1 MVQCPYYCNFP
12 QIIYMKNAFS
22 VMAICALVIS
32 FSSLKAQNDK
42 SKRASPPAS
51 ASQTIPSGA
60 KITIDYSQPSLKGRT
75 IGKDVEPNAGK
86 VWRMGANEA
95 TVFQTDKDVMIEGK
109 PLPAGKYSLF
119 GIMDGSDFTLIFNKA
134 YNIWGTTYEQNK
146 SKDALQVKVKA
157 SMENNSVEKLKY
169 TIDPS
174 GKVILY
180 WGKLMVPFR

>member
-1 MVQCPYYCNFP
+1 MRKLLT
-12 QIIYMKNAFS
+12 IIS
-22 VMAICALVIS
+22 VCALFLS
-32 FSSLKAQNDK
+32 TTALRAQNDK
-42 SKRASPPAS
+42 SKRPSPPAS
-51 ASQTIPSGA
+51 VSQTIGSGA
-60 KITIDYSQPSLKGRT
+60 KITIEYSQPSLKGRT
-75 IGKDVEPNAGK
+75 IGKDVEPNSGK

-119 GIMDGSDFTLIFNKA
+119 GILDGNDFTLLFNKA
-134 YNIWGTTYEQNK
+134 YNIWGTMYDQNK

-157 SMENNSVEKLKY
+157 SMKNTSVEKLKY

-180 WGKLMVPFR
+180 WGKLMVPFQVG